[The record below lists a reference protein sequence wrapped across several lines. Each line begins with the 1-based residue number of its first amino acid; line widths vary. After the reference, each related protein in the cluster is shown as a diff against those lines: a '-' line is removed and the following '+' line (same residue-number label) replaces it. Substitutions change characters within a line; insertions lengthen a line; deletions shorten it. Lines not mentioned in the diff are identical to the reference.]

1 MHVLFGFFLITVASV
16 FACHYIVAKRKGDT
30 VFWVVMAILLGP
42 LAIPFAFF
50 ARPKR

>member
-1 MHVLFGFFLITVASV
+1 MHVLTGFLIITVLSV

-30 VFWVVMAILLGP
+30 VFWVVMAILIGP

-50 ARPKR
+50 AKPKR